1 MCSFSYVYYFFI
13 CTYALYFCLWP
24 WPYLCAALHLLMKS
38 VKVLRV
44 SLSVPV
50 LLSICLLLLVWPFT
64 FTDKSVWDKINLELS
79 VISIIT
85 ILVSYAV
92 CLSLLLSSKDMHF
105 ITQVYYVTCAFQ
117 KLVIT
122 PWSLVCMTDGVVF
135 GSETGVVTL

>member
-1 MCSFSYVYYFFI
+1 MCSFSYVYYLFI

-24 WPYLCAALHLLMKS
+24 WPYLCATLHLLMKS

-79 VISIIT
+79 VISII
-85 ILVSYAV
+85 AN
-92 CLSLLLSSKDMHF
+92 LSVMRCACHCYYLRKICISWRKC
-105 ITQVYYVTCAFQ
+105 IYVTCAFQ

-122 PWSLVCMTDGVVF
+122 PWSVVCMTDGVVF
-135 GSETGVVTL
+135 GN